1 MKRSRTR
8 RSRPYSGKRG
18 ARRQRTVRRKPVKR
32 TIRKSAKRSR
42 RSLKGGMKKNK
53 QKRTEEYKDKLRQK
67 QADRREGITNREK
80 AEEFLKQVRVTDDNS
95 SSFENYLADVRKV
108 SNSELNGGINPYSG
122 LPFNFNAQTI
132 QSLSAGELPTSPP
145 GENQKFV
152 KIVSQEDPPPPSPEG
167 SSDESPD
174 QCEGEGCFSWC
185 RKKLTLGK
193 HKSDSDAKKTPENE
207 TTPLL
212 ATGYDPRFRKPSQTV
227 RLVDFGKGVGLMYI
241 PEEMRYRSKPTTE

>member
-8 RSRPYSGKRG
+8 RSRPYSGKRRS
-18 ARRQRTVRRKPVKR
+18 RRQRTVRRKPVKR
-32 TIRKSAKRSR
+32 TTRKSAKSSR
-42 RSLKGGMKKNK
+42 RSLKGGMKKKKNRTPA
-53 QKRTEEYKDKLRQK
+53 KRDKLEQK
-67 QADRREGITNREK
+67 KAYRKEGTTNREK
-80 AEEFLKQVRVTDDNS
+80 AEEFSKQVRVTDDNS

-108 SNSELNGGINPYSG
+108 SISEINSGTNPYSG

-145 GENQKFV
+145 PVENQKFV

-174 QCEGEGCFSWC
+174 QCEGKGCFSSL

-212 ATGYDPRFRKPSQTV
+212 ATGYDPSFRKPSQTV
-227 RLVDFGKGVGLMYI
+227 RLVDLM
-241 PEEMRYRSKPTTE
+241 